1 MVNFQNTKILLQN
14 FIFNIMNLVENI
26 IKIMDQHNL
35 EQKIKDYIEKYD
47 QKTESVKIL
56 HTKIHELRTSSWL
69 YQI

>member
-1 MVNFQNTKILLQN
+1 
-14 FIFNIMNLVENI
+14 
-26 IKIMDQHNL
+26 MDQHNL
-35 EQKIKDYIEKYD
+35 EQKIKDYKEKYD